1 MMNTIDSDHF
11 LQLIAQHLP
20 DMLWAKDME
29 GKYLFANRTICERLL
44 MASDTNEP
52 IGKTDVFFALRERA
66 TQPHNPNWHTFGE
79 LCFNSDT
86 VVLEHRKPMKFE
98 EYGNIKGELTYLEVH
113 KAPFYD
119 ENGLLIGVIGS
130 GRDITAHKK
139 AEQALTITNR
149 LIESGPVVVFEWR
162 AEAGWPINFVSS
174 NVTAV
179 FGLDYSKLMSG
190 EVKFSDYVH
199 KQDIERVV
207 QEVNEYLSKKVKS
220 FTQEYR
226 LKLDNDATIWIK
238 DFTIIEYFDNKAPII
253 KGYIFDNTVEVLAQE
268 KALHFFSYDHLTQL
282 PNRQKLLQDMSEIQ
296 PQACAIFNI
305 DSFREINDFFG
316 TTAAD
321 NVLAQLSNQLI
332 ETKLPVYRIGG
343 DEFAILFYESLTHQQ
358 LKVHIETILAHIQSA
373 VFVIE
378 KEVINLRMSVGA
390 ALGNTKLL
398 NRADIALHQSKEK
411 KLSISIYEE
420 RENIEENYK
429 RNIAMASAIHQAL
442 QENRIICYYQP
453 IVDFKGEVK
462 KYEALVRMIDK
473 DDNIVAPIYFLPI
486 AKKTKLY
493 PQITRCVITQACKK
507 FQNSGNEFS
516 INLSIDDINDPYT
529 VQEIIKIMI
538 ETDTSNQIVFEI
550 LETEGIENYTSVTRF
565 IKQVKALG
573 AKIAIDD
580 FGTGYSNFEH
590 ILRLDIDYIK
600 IDGSLVRGVAGDERF
615 RIIIETIHEFAK
627 KMNVKTIAGFVCD
640 EAVYN
645 AINAIGID
653 YSQGYFTGK
662 PSLL

>member
-1 MMNTIDSDHF
+1 MHTIDSDNF
-11 LQLIAQHLP
+11 LQLITQHLP
-20 DMLWAKDME
+20 DMLWAKDRE
-29 GKYLFANRTICERLL
+29 GKYLFANRAICKNLL
-44 MASDTNEP
+44 MAHDTKEP
-52 IGKTDVFFALRERA
+52 IGKTDLFFALRERS
-66 TQPHNPNWHTFGE
+66 TQPQNPNWHTFGE
-79 LCFNSDT
+79 LCFNSDA
-86 VVLEHRKPMKFE
+86 VVLERMEPMKFE

-174 NVTAV
+174 NVTTI
-179 FGLDYSKLMSG
+179 FGLDYYKLMSG
-190 EVKFSDYVH
+190 EVKFSDYIYT
-199 KQDIERVV
+199 QDIERVV
-207 QEVNEYLSKKVKS
+207 QEVENYLSINEKH

-226 LKLDNDATIWIK
+226 LQLDDGSIIWIK
-238 DFTIIEYFDNKAPII
+238 DFTVVEYFEDKNPII
-253 KGYIFDNTVEVLAQE
+253 KGYIFDNTAEILAQE
-268 KALHFFSYDHLTQL
+268 KALRFFSYDHLTQL
-282 PNRQKLLQDMSEIQ
+282 PNRQKLLQNMLET
-296 PQACAIFNI
+296 PPKACAIFNI

-321 NVLAQLSNQLI
+321 NILAQLSNHLM
-332 ETKLPVYRIGG
+332 EMEFPVYRIGG
-343 DEFAILFYESLTHQQ
+343 DEFAMLFYDSLTHEQ
-358 LKVHIETILAHIQSA
+358 LKERIETILAHIQSA

-390 ALGNTKLL
+390 ALGNEKLL
-398 NRADIALHQSKEK
+398 TRADIALHQSKEK

-429 RNIAMASAIHQAL
+429 RNIAMAAAIHQAL
-442 QENRIICYYQP
+442 KENRIICHYQP
-453 IVDFKGEVK
+453 IVGFNDEVQ
-462 KYEALVRMIDK
+462 KYEALVRMIDN
-473 DDNIVAPIYFLPI
+473 DGNIVAPIYFLPI

-493 PQITRCVITQACKK
+493 SQITRCVVAQACNK
-507 FQNSGNEFS
+507 FQHSESEFS

-529 VQEIIKIMI
+529 VQEIIKTMI
-538 ETDTSNQIVFEI
+538 DTNTSNQIVFEI

-615 RIIIETIHEFAK
+615 RIIIETINEFAK
-627 KMNVKTIAGFVCD
+627 RMNVKTIAEYVCD
-640 EAVYN
+640 ESVYN
-645 AINAIGID
+645 AIKAIGID

-662 PSLL
+662 PSSL